1 MSLEQLVVTMQGEVP
16 QVRTAAAQAEQRATE
31 ALVLGVRSEGVVDTR
46 SLGKPWIFDDATDTW
61 RQSKF
66 TFLIYDGAVDARP
79 KQAMIESEVL
89 QEPALMDSVLAARD
103 QQVSCITCWY
113 RSWMDLR
120 NACWNTQAMVKGC

>member
-1 MSLEQLVVTMQGEVP
+1 MSLEQLVVPMQSEVP

-46 SLGKPWIFDDATDTW
+46 SLGNPRIFDDATDNW

-89 QEPALMDSVLAARD
+89 QESALMDSVLAE
-103 QQVSCITCWY
+103 TN
-113 RSWMDLR
+113 RSPALHVGTTLGWICATLAGTR
-120 NACWNTQAMVKGC
+120 KRW

>member
-31 ALVLGVRSEGVVDTR
+31 APVLGVRSEGVVDTR
-46 SLGKPWIFDDATDTW
+46 SLEKPRIFDDATDNW

-66 TFLIYDGAVDARP
+66 TLLIYDGAVDARP

-89 QEPALMDSVLAARD
+89 QESALMDSVLSSQRPTGLLHYMFGTTLGW
-103 QQVSCITCWY
+103 S
-113 RSWMDLR
+113 LR
-120 NACWNTQAMVKGC
+120 NTCWNTQAMV